1 MIQLHA
7 NNQSR
12 FGMQRS
18 GVKTMQLVHES
29 RPAVPRDRFIDIK
42 SVCPLV
48 GFEKSTVY
56 AWVRDPGSDFPRP
69 VKFGGRCVRWSES
82 AVLQWVQ
89 NRINQSMGL
98 QS

>member
-1 MIQLHA
+1 
-7 NNQSR
+7 
-12 FGMQRS
+12 
-18 GVKTMQLVHES
+18 MQLVHES

-98 QS
+98 QT